1 MTESYPSPRLNP
13 FDSNCIDITDQTLS
27 IDGSAQARLSFTNC
41 SSSLSYLGTF
51 LVSPHAT
58 NVKLYHAD
66 IIEIVLM
73 IRDSK
78 KKHEW
83 KHGLI
88 VELLK
93 GKDKVVKN

>member
-1 MTESYPSPRLNP
+1 
-13 FDSNCIDITDQTLS
+13 
-27 IDGSAQARLSFTNC
+27 
-41 SSSLSYLGTF
+41 
-51 LVSPHAT
+51 VSPHAT